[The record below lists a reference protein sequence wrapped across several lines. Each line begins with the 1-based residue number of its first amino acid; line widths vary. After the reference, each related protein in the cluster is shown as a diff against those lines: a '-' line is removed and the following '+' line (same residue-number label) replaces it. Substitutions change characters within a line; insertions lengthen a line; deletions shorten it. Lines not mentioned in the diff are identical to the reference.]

1 MREKKK
7 ITRVIY
13 LLLSGFSSYYQQI
26 ASNWYSMLFLGGL
39 ALWKQLLRANDLK
52 LVECF
57 ASEQKNI
64 VETAKRDKHQVPK
77 QTRYL

>member
-7 ITRVIY
+7 MTRVIY

-52 LVECF
+52 LLNAF
-57 ASEQKNI
+57 
-64 VETAKRDKHQVPK
+64 QVSK
-77 QTRYL
+77 KIL

>member
-13 LLLSGFSSYYQQI
+13 LLLSGLTSYYQQI
-26 ASNWYSMLFLGGL
+26 ASNRYPMLFLGGL
-39 ALWKQLLRANDLK
+39 ALWKQPLRADDPK

-77 QTRYL
+77 QTR

>member
-52 LVECF
+52 LLN
-57 ASEQKNI
+57 AL
-64 VETAKRDKHQVPK
+64 QVSK
-77 QTRYL
+77 KIL